1 MFVDRV
7 KIRIVAGTGGNGM
20 IAFHREKFVDKGG
33 PSGGDGG
40 RGGSIYFVADSGLNT
55 LLDFKFI
62 KKIVAEN
69 GENGGGKNSY
79 GKSAEDLYVKVPVGT
94 VVINEK
100 TKQIVANFKQPG
112 QTILI
117 AKGGRGG
124 RGNTK
129 FATSVNQVPRV
140 AENGAPGEEFSA
152 IIELKLLADV
162 GLVGFPSVGKSSLI
176 SAVSSAKPE
185 IANYPF
191 TTLNPHLGMVRVN
204 DGRSFVMADLPGLIE
219 GAHQGKGLG
228 LQFLRHIERC
238 RVLVHVIDISSEEGR
253 DPYEDFVT
261 INNELKSYN
270 LRLLERPMVIVAN
283 KMDDPGSELLLEYF
297 KEKIGDK
304 YKVFPISALERKG
317 LEPLLY
323 ELADLVDSTP
333 EFPLFNELDGD
344 EKVYTYTNS
353 EEDEKGYIITR
364 PSSNLWVIKG
374 DRIEKIYRM
383 TNISTE
389 EGLMYLTSI
398 MRKMGIED
406 ELRSLGI
413 QEGDIVKLVDFEFEY
428 YD

>member
-7 KIRIVAGTGGNGM
+7 KIRIIAGSGGNGM
-20 IAFHREKFVDKGG
+20 IAFHREKYVDKGG

-40 RGGSIYFVADSGLNT
+40 RGGSIYFVADSGINT

-62 KKIVAEN
+62 KKIVANN

-79 GKSAEDLYVKVPVGT
+79 GKSADDLYVKVPVGT

-100 TKQIVANFKQPG
+100 NNQIVANFKYPG
-112 QTILI
+112 QTIMV

-124 RGNTK
+124 RGNAK

-191 TTLNPHLGMVRVN
+191 TTITPHLGLVRVD

-238 RVLVHVIDISSEEGR
+238 RVLVHVVDISSEDGR
-253 DPYEDFVT
+253 DPVKDFEI
-261 INNELKSYN
+261 INNELKEYN

-297 KEKIGDK
+297 KEQIGDK
-304 YKVFPISALERKG
+304 YKIFPISALERKG

-323 ELADLVDSTP
+323 ELASLVDSTP
-333 EFPLFNELDGD
+333 EFPLFNESEED
-344 EKVYTYTNS
+344 EKVFTYEANKD
-353 EEDEKGYIITR
+353 DEKGYIITR
-364 PSSNLWVIKG
+364 PSAHLWVIKG

-383 TNISTE
+383 TNISTD
-389 EGLMYLTSI
+389 EGLMYLTST

-406 ELRSLGI
+406 ELRKLGVE
-413 QEGDIVKLVDFEFEY
+413 EGDIVKLVDFEFEY

>member
-7 KIRIVAGTGGNGM
+7 KLRIVAGTGGNGM

-124 RGNTK
+124 RGNSK

-185 IANYPF
+185 IASYPF
-191 TTLNPHLGMVRVN
+191 TTLNPHLGMVRVK

-219 GAHQGKGLG
+219 GAHKGKGLG

-238 RVLVHVIDISSEEGR
+238 RVLVHVIDISSEDGR
-253 DPYEDFVT
+253 DPYDDFIK

-297 KEKIGDK
+297 KEKIEDK
-304 YKVFPISALERKG
+304 YKIFPISALERKG
-317 LEPLLY
+317 LEPLIY

-344 EKVYTYTNS
+344 EKVYTYTS
-353 EEDEKGYIITR
+353 SKEDEKGYIITR